1 MMNNFTLK
9 IFISSLFFISYSA
22 LGQVGIGTETPRG
35 ALDINNPT
43 TYNMALV
50 LPANENVDN
59 MINPQGG
66 SVVPG
71 SLMYDSTG
79 DCVRY
84 YKQNTGNG
92 SPGWS
97 PCLGLGDL
105 TQRSVESIDC
115 TQPNNTGTLAENVE
129 VSEATFTIN
138 YIKGNGSSYPK
149 EIVNSTGVTGLTATR
164 VEGEFNNGDGHITYS
179 ITGTPTSKGIAV
191 FPITIDGISCNI
203 SRSVDAL
210 AVFGTF
216 CDDNEV
222 VAPNLVSDPIL
233 PYLTTSLAKYNNAK
247 VGSTVFITET
257 EFHNI
262 QASSG
267 VSRVASQ
274 TLNGTSTFDGPFSEV
289 ALTNPAASGKN
300 YFAFAFTG
308 VPQTIHFKIVSMIS
322 YISLWRSPDI
332 VIPSR
337 GKHYIVFKGSAI
349 RIEGVRSNLGLYR
362 TAFMGTGISSL
373 ANSYRYVLGDSG
385 CTGTITT
392 LGNIEIG
399 ISALVK

>member
-1 MMNNFTLK
+1 MKKSITLK
-9 IFISSLFFISYSA
+9 ILSLSILSISCFASA
-22 LGQVGIGTETPRG
+22 QVGIGTTTPRG

-43 TYNMALV
+43 IFNMALV
-50 LPANENVDN
+50 LPTNPDVNN

-66 SVVPG
+66 SVVEG
-71 SLMYDSTG
+71 SIMYDSTL
-79 DCVRY
+79 DCIRLY
-84 YKQNTGNG
+84 QQNNGNG
-92 SPGWS
+92 TPGWS
-97 PCLGLGDL
+97 TCIGAGGPP
-105 TQRSVESIDC
+105 TTSVASINC
-115 TQPNNTGTLAENVE
+115 STPTHIGAITHNSPTFA
-129 VSEATFTIN
+129 SFTIN
-138 YIKGNGSSYPK
+138 YTGGDGSSYPE
-149 EIVNSTGVTGLTATR
+149 EIVNSTGVNGLVARR

-222 VAPNLVSDPIL
+222 VAPNLASDPIL

-308 VPQTIHFKIVSMIS
+308 VPQTIHFKIVSMIN

>member
-1 MMNNFTLK
+1 MKKSLTFRILLPSIFFTC
-9 IFISSLFFISYSA
+9 YSVSA
-22 LGQVGIGTETPRG
+22 QVGIGTTTPRG

-43 TYNMALV
+43 TFNMPLV
-50 LPANENVDN
+50 LPANVSVNN

-66 SVVPG
+66 AVVPG
-71 SLMYDSTG
+71 SIMYDSTL
-79 DCVRY
+79 DCIRL

-97 PCLGLGDL
+97 PCLGLGDS
-105 TQRSVESIDC
+105 TTRSVESIVC
-115 TQPNNTGTLAENVE
+115 NQPKNTGVLAENIE

-164 VEGEFNNGDGHITYS
+164 VEGEFNNGDGYITY
-179 ITGTPTSKGIAV
+179 IIKGTPNSKGIAV
-191 FPITIDGISCNI
+191 FPITIGGISCNV
-203 SRSVDAL
+203 SRSVEAL
-210 AVFGTF
+210 VAFGTA
-216 CDDNEV
+216 CGDNEV
-222 VAPNLVSDPIL
+222 VAPNLTSDPIL
-233 PYLTTSLAKYNNAK
+233 PYLTTTLAAYKNAS

-257 EFHNI
+257 EFLNI

-274 TLNGTSTFDGPFSEV
+274 TLNGTSTFDKPYSEV
-289 ALTNPAASGKN
+289 ALTNPATSGKN

-308 VPQTIHFKIVSMIS
+308 VPQTIHFKIVRMTN
-322 YISLWRSPDI
+322 YTSLWRSPNI
-332 VIPSR
+332 VIPSA

-349 RIEGVRSNLGLYR
+349 RIEGVTSNLGLYR
-362 TAFMGTGISSL
+362 TTSMGSGISSL
-373 ANSYRYVLGDSG
+373 ANSYRYVSGDSECAGAITALGD
-385 CTGTITT
+385 
-392 LGNIEIG
+392 IEIG